1 MCCTSCSA
9 SSRRSEDTLVLVC
22 LRQYHRLD
30 LFQQSFLTTQ
40 GRLKVAFLVF
50 LHHGIFSPF
59 IKGLQVVVSRSLEPS
74 TFLMRSYLQ
83 TKNKVRLKHLNLL
96 SLTCLSEIK
105 LIFSAY
111 FSLKAASCTSISCSI
126 SFISSRLQSYSY
138 IIFFTSFLTFKI
150 ILTNSGLSFEKASV
164 S

>member
-9 SSRRSEDTLVLVC
+9 SSRHSEDTLVLVC

-59 IKGLQVVVSRSLEPS
+59 IIGLQGVVSRSLEPS
-74 TFLMRSYLQ
+74 IFLMRSYLQ
-83 TKNKVRLKHLNLL
+83 TINKVRLKHLKLTIFNLFFRNKTHILCLFFFKSSKLHFNFLFDLLHLFKATILFVYNLL
-96 SLTCLSEIK
+96 
-105 LIFSAY
+105 Y
-111 FSLKAASCTSISCSI
+111 F
-126 SFISSRLQSYSY
+126 
-138 IIFFTSFLTFKI
+138 FLNI
-150 ILTNSGLSFEKASV
+150 
-164 S
+164 